1 MPFSDAFRD
10 FVRSAGPASR
20 LRFAPTPSGYLHR
33 GNALNFIL
41 NWLVARLKGGRIL
54 LRIDDLDAER
64 KRPEYVADVFESLHW
79 LGLDWDEGPGSGSSS
94 GSGSGQGGDRVRDRV
109 GEMVAEFEEKWSQ
122 HRRLPL
128 YINLLERL
136 RETGLL
142 FACRK
147 SRRDLEPFAGLYP
160 PEFRDQGLSLD
171 APDVAWRI
179 ATPPGFPMP
188 DFVVRRRDGI
198 PAYQVASLADDLH
211 FGVTHVV
218 RGEDLAASTAAQ
230 RFLAEQIDA
239 QDFLAI
245 RFLHHPLLTDANGQK
260 LSKSAG
266 ADSLKNLREGG
277 GVPEQVFNLLQGWPG
292 FPAAVSAADL
302 LDKMRGAAY

>member
-1 MPFSDAFRD
+1 MPFSDAFLE
-10 FVRSAGPASR
+10 FVRSAGSLSR

-41 NWLVARLKGGRIL
+41 NWLVARLRGGRIL

-64 KRPEYVADVFESLHW
+64 KRPEYVADVFDSLHW
-79 LGLDWDEGPGSGSSS
+79 LGLDWDEGPGSSSS
-94 GSGSGQGGDRVRDRV
+94 GAGLVDEF
-109 GEMVAEFEEKWSQ
+109 GENWSQ
-122 HRRLPL
+122 HRRLAL
-128 YINLLERL
+128 YNNVLEQL

-147 SRRDLEPFAGLYP
+147 SRRDLEPFAGSYP

-171 APDVAWRI
+171 EPDVAWRV
-179 ATPPGFPMP
+179 ATPPDFPMP

-211 FGVTHVV
+211 FGVTHVI
-218 RGEDLAASTAAQ
+218 RGEDLSASTAAQ
-230 RFLAEQIDA
+230 RFLAEQIGT
-239 QDFLAI
+239 QDFLDI
-245 RFLHHPLLTDANGQK
+245 RFLHHPLLTDAQGQK

-266 ADSLKNLREGG
+266 ADSLKTLREGG
-277 GVPEQVFNLLQGWPG
+277 GAPALVFNVLQAWPG
-292 FPAAVSAADL
+292 FPVVVSAADL
-302 LDKMRGAAY
+302 LEKIRRAGYSKD